1 MHLTIAT
8 AGHIDHG
15 KSALVEALT
24 GVHPDRLPEE
34 RARGISIEL
43 GFAHAQVDDITL
55 SFIDVPGHERFV
67 RTMLAGVGGIDA
79 VLLVVA
85 ADESVMPQTREHV
98 DICRLLDVPTGV
110 IALTRCDLAD
120 QTLQDIAEDEVR
132 TLVADTP
139 LADAGIVRTSA
150 QTGEGVD
157 VLRAAL
163 LRCASAAR
171 RRDVDSPARLPID
184 RVFTVKGFGTVVT
197 GTLWTGRLRPDDAL
211 QLVAASG
218 EAREVRVRG
227 LQVHGAAASDAVAG
241 QRTAVNLAGLAHQQV
256 ARGDVLLAPHAA
268 VVSRRLLVDVQV
280 LPDAAPQ
287 RHGTRLH
294 VHLGTAAV
302 LGRLLLPGRPVGADA
317 PRHIGSGASGR
328 ALLRLETPLAVRRG
342 DRLVLRSYSPVAT
355 VAGGLVDDP
364 QPSARQRVVG
374 DRGDEE
380 GALGW
385 LTARVQEAGPVGI
398 AAHDVPARSGV
409 SLSASERLVADLVG
423 TGAAVEIGGVLV
435 ASSTLSRLRDR
446 VLEAI
451 DAAAVA
457 EPLAGGV
464 LRARLQGLGRRH
476 WARGVVEHVVT
487 RLLADGTL
495 EGDERLTR
503 RRVAPERDGVE
514 VRLLGVVQAAGLH
527 GVTLGELEQQAPDLD
542 RKAIAMVVGRLSRTK
557 DVERL
562 GDLHVASE
570 HLQTLSAELRTLAA
584 QPEAPTRLEVG
595 WFKERYGLTRK
606 AAIPLLEWLDRT
618 RVTRRQGE
626 SRVLVGRP

>member
-24 GVHPDRLPEE
+24 GTHPDRLPEE

-43 GFAHAQVDDITL
+43 GFAHAQVDDTTL
-55 SFIDVPGHERFV
+55 SFVDVPGHERFV

-120 QTLQDIAEDEVR
+120 QTLQEIAEDEVR

-139 LADAGIVRTSA
+139 LAVAEIVRTSA
-150 QTGEGVD
+150 QTGEGID
-157 VLRAAL
+157 ALRAAL

-171 RRDVDSPARLPID
+171 RRDRDSPARLPID

-211 QLVAASG
+211 QLITASG
-218 EAREVRVRG
+218 AREVRVRG
-227 LQVHGAAASDAVAG
+227 LQVHGVIASEAVAG
-241 QRTAVNLAGLAHQQV
+241 QRTAVNLAGVSYQDV
-256 ARGDVLLAPHAA
+256 ARGDLLVGPRA
-268 VVSRRLLVDVQV
+268 VVGTRRLLIDVRV
-280 LPDAAPQ
+280 LPDAPAQ
-287 RHGTRLH
+287 KHGTRLH

-302 LGRLLLPGRPVGADA
+302 LGRLLLPRREMSEEGPRRIDA
-317 PRHIGSGASGR
+317 GGTGV
-328 ALLRLETPLAVRRG
+328 ALLRLDTPLPVRRG

-355 VAGGLVDDP
+355 VAGAIVDDP
-364 QPSARQRVVG
+364 QPSTRRGLIGAQRDEADVQAWLAARL
-374 DRGDEE
+374 D
-380 GALGW
+380 
-385 LTARVQEAGPVGI
+385 EAGPVGMRE
-398 AAHDVPARSGV
+398 HDVPARCGTSVADGEALVRTLVAGGVAV
-409 SLSASERLVADLVG
+409 SLG
-423 TGAAVEIGGVLV
+423 GAVV
-435 ASSTLSRLRDR
+435 ASSALARLRAR
-446 VLEAI
+446 VLDDVDRAMSA
-451 DAAAVA
+451 D
-457 EPLAGGV
+457 PLAGGV
-464 LRARLQGLGRRH
+464 PRATLHGLAKRH
-476 WARGVVEHVVT
+476 WARGLVEHAVAA
-487 RLLADGTL
+487 LLA
-495 EGDERLTR
+495 EGVLQGDDRITR
-503 RRVAPERDGVE
+503 ARVAWQRDPVD
-514 VRLLGVVQAAGLH
+514 VRVLEAVAAAGLK
-527 GVTLGELEQQAPDLD
+527 GMTLGDLETHLTDLD
-542 RKAIAMVVGRLSRTK
+542 RKAIAMVLGRLHRDK

-562 GDLHVASE
+562 GDLLVASA
-570 HLQTLSAELRTLAA
+570 HLAALSAELRTLATR
-584 QPEAPTRLEVG
+584 PDAPAAIEVG

-626 SRVLVGRP
+626 SRVLVGLR